1 MNVLKIVLLVI
12 MGYLFGAMPFA
23 LIIGKLKRVDIRKV
37 GTGNPGAANV
47 FRQVGR
53 PYGILVWLLDTAKGA
68 CAMLIAD
75 KLLHVHLF
83 YVTLVGIAA
92 VAGHC
97 WSMFLGFKG
106 GKGVA
111 TSGGVFL
118 YLLPWAFPIVIAA
131 YFLIQ
136 QRPRSVLVVTSG
148 FAVSLVLIFFI
159 YREHWRWLAPA
170 LAIFLVV
177 SGIANM
183 QAIREMRVNR
193 RKGEGE
199 SGREGETAGE

>member
-1 MNVLKIVLLVI
+1 MNVVKIVLLII
-12 MGYLFGAMPFA
+12 MGYFFGAIPFA
-23 LIIGKLKRVDIRKV
+23 LIVAKLKRVDIRKV
-37 GTGNPGAANV
+37 GTKNPGAANV
-47 FRQVGR
+47 FRQIGK

-68 CAMLIAD
+68 CAMAVAD
-75 KLLHVHLF
+75 KIFHVHFF
-83 YVTLVGIAA
+83 YVALVGIAA

-118 YLLPWAFPIVIAA
+118 YLLPWAFPIVIAT

-136 QRPRSVLVVTSG
+136 RRPRSVLVVTSG
-148 FAVSLVLIFFI
+148 FVVSLILILVV
-159 YREHWRWLAPA
+159 YWRHWRWLAPA

-177 SGIANM
+177 SGIANI
-183 QAIREMRVNR
+183 QAIREMRNKR
-193 RKGEGE
+193 RKAE
-199 SGREGETAGE
+199 